1 MTEMTS
7 GIGNS
12 AASRDKA
19 YYLHPYTN
27 LKTHEDVGP
36 LVIERGE
43 GVHVFDDSGKAYIE
57 GMAGLWCTSL
67 GFGEERLV
75 EAATRQLRKLPFYHA
90 FTHKAHDPG
99 IDLAEA

>member
-43 GVHVFDDSGKAYIE
+43 GVHVYDESGKEYIE

-67 GFGEERLV
+67 GFGEERWWNRRPGRC
-75 EAATRQLRKLPFYHA
+75 ASCPTIMASPTRRMIPASSWRKR
-90 FTHKAHDPG
+90 
-99 IDLAEA
+99 